1 MNHLLQSIAYF
12 TYLLIADTTVISYFG
27 AGALILFYPTYKLI
41 SAARTYMHKGYN
53 AGKHANTTL
62 VNAVENLPLI
72 RILRMEDSES
82 KNFSDTVKQVYE
94 IVFKN
99 QKITFIN
106 QQLPNFFTLFVFA
119 LNFKF

>member
-1 MNHLLQSIAYF
+1 MNHFLQSIAYF
-12 TYLLIADTTVISYFG
+12 TYLLIADTTVVSYFG

-53 AGKHANTTL
+53 AGKVANKTL

-72 RILRMEDSES
+72 RILRMEESES

-106 QQLPNFFTLFVFA
+106 QQLPNFFTLFV
-119 LNFKF
+119 LL

>member
-1 MNHLLQSIAYF
+1 
-12 TYLLIADTTVISYFG
+12 
-27 AGALILFYPTYKLI
+27 
-41 SAARTYMHKGYN
+41 
-53 AGKHANTTL
+53 
-62 VNAVENLPLI
+62 
-72 RILRMEDSES
+72 MEESES

-119 LNFKF
+119 LILNFNQIADVLTLAFLGVTIRMFQSLSSISTAINSVVNSQIHVKEFVSLEGNKNTIKQKLFTDK